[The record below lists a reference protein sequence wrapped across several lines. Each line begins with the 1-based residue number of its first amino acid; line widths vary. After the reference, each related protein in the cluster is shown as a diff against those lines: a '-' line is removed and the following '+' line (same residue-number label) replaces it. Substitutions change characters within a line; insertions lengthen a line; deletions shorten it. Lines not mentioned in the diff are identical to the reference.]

1 MKNCKGFGLVMLN
14 SLKLSLTMKLTIFF
28 LIVSFFSIQA
38 NTYSQKTKVTLDLN
52 NVEIEKV
59 FEKIES
65 LTDFKFFYDYEKI
78 DVTKLVSVEVTD
90 IPVSKVLRTLF
101 QNSNIDY
108 VVKGKQIVLKTNIVE
123 KTQNEILAQSEN
135 TLVQQTI
142 SGIIADSNGQ
152 PIPGASVIEK
162 NTTNGVAA
170 DFDGNYSI
178 TVSNVDAVLVFS
190 SIGYAPKELS
200 VGESTVLNVS
210 LSEDT
215 ESLEE
220 VIVVAY
226 GTSSKK
232 DLTGAITVIGA
243 EELNTFPA
251 TTVDQALQGKTAGVQ
266 ITSDS
271 GAPGASVSVNIRG
284 VGSFGSTTPL
294 YIVDGFPT
302 RDISFINPN
311 SIQSLSILK
320 DASATALYGVRASNG
335 VVIIQTKRGT
345 SGRVQVELN
354 SFVGFR
360 TQPKRIDV
368 LGVNQFASLAT
379 ELSSSTDV
387 NVAGAADPYS
397 GWSNPS
403 SLRNIDWQDE
413 IFSSAVTK
421 STTLNVRGGG
431 EKSRFAFTA
440 GIFDEEGTL
449 LGSKYKRYDLG
460 FNAGFDITDK
470 IRLNSNVKYITSQ
483 SFQPLGTGRGALLNL
498 FSTIPHLAPIGEAN
512 LNGEAN
518 LTDIPVDAN
527 GNFGAFP
534 DVTGEAFRD
543 GRNWVARALE
553 NDPDNVTNT
562 VLANIDAEW
571 DIYGGLSTQLKVG
584 ARVDNFAGELFQP
597 QYYRS
602 NGNIDLR
609 NDAIYSTNQSTS
621 NEWLAEYLLKYK
633 KTFNEKHTIDIL
645 GGVSA
650 QRRYRKFTGATG
662 VGFLSNSIRSI
673 SASDDIQDAT
683 GTSDRRTLA
692 STFARLN
699 YSFDSKYY
707 VTGTVRRDGVGNVFS
722 PNNLWGV
729 FPSFA
734 AGWNIDEE
742 DFMQNSAF
750 NILKFRASWGETG
763 NFDGIDPFGFLF
775 FFTGQAGTNDTNY
788 SFDGTTSSSLGLAPL
803 VLANNDLS
811 WETQTQT
818 NIGLEGELLDGK
830 IYFTTDY
837 FNRESGN
844 FLFQQTVPAQTGFA
858 TQPQNGGT
866 VVNKGFEFLVGFRK
880 NDGDFTFDINANV
893 TFIDNEITEIDNI
906 SKEVVFSNQFL
917 DSFNE
922 DGFWFDVTRSQ
933 EGGQVGSFYGFVADG
948 IFQNQAEVDAAPT
961 RPNGTPAPGDRKF
974 KDLNDD
980 GVINGE
986 DRTAIGSPV
995 PDFFGSLNLTFNY
1008 KNFDLGLNFYG
1019 SYGGEILNLV
1029 KRELESASGYGNSA
1043 SFSNVSVDYFNN
1055 RWNGEGS
1062 TNSYARALIDDG
1074 NIQNNRAS
1082 SYFVE
1087 DGSYFRLRNLN
1098 LGYSLPSTTV
1108 EKLGLSGLR
1117 IYASAQNVFTITNYS
1132 GSDPEIGQNTDI
1144 NGNNSVTTRGIDAGA
1159 YPLSKTYTLGLN
1171 FKF

>member
-1 MKNCKGFGLVMLN
+1 MKNDKRCR
-14 SLKLSLTMKLTIFF
+14 SLKPISLSIKLLTRITFLVLIISSLSL
-28 LIVSFFSIQA
+28 QA
-38 NTYSQKTKVTLDLN
+38 NSSFDEG
-52 NVEIEKV
+52 NVIEIQQS
-59 FEKIES
+59 ITGTI
-65 LTDFKFFYDYEKI
+65 TD
-78 DVTKLVSVEVTD
+78 
-90 IPVSKVLRTLF
+90 
-101 QNSNIDY
+101 
-108 VVKGKQIVLKTNIVE
+108 
-123 KTQNEILAQSEN
+123 
-135 TLVQQTI
+135 
-142 SGIIADSNGQ
+142 ADGQ

-162 NTTNGVAA
+162 GTTNGVAA
-170 DFDGNYSI
+170 DFDGNYAI
-178 TVSNVDAVLVFS
+178 TVSSANAVLVFS
-190 SIGYAPKELS
+190 SIGFEQKEIS
-200 VGESTVLNVS
+200 VGNNTLLNIT
-210 LSEDT
+210 LNEDA
-215 ESLEE
+215 ESLDE

-226 GTSSKK
+226 GTSRKK
-232 DLTGAITVIGA
+232 DLTGAVAVISSD
-243 EELNTFPA
+243 ELNTFPA

-266 ITSDS
+266 ITSNS

-302 RDISFINPN
+302 RNINFINPN
-311 SIQSLSILK
+311 SIESISVLK

-335 VVIIQTKRGT
+335 VVIIQTKQGT
-345 SGRVQVELN
+345 TGRVQVELN

-360 TQPKRIDV
+360 SQPKRVDV
-368 LGVNQFASLAT
+368 LDVNQFAGFAT
-379 ELSSSTDV
+379 ELSSSADA
-387 NVAGAADPYS
+387 NVTGAAIPYV

-431 EKSRFAFTA
+431 EKSRFAFTG

-470 IRLNSNVKYITSQ
+470 VRLKSNIKYITSQ

-498 FSTIPHLAPIGEAN
+498 FSTIPHLAPAGEAN
-512 LNGEAN
+512 LNGGTN
-518 LTDIPVDAN
+518 PTDLPVDAN
-527 GNFGAFP
+527 GNFGAVP

-562 VLANIDAEW
+562 LLANIDAEW

-584 ARVDNFAGELFQP
+584 GRVDNFASELFQP
-597 QYYRS
+597 EYYRS
-602 NGNIDLR
+602 SGNVDVR
-609 NDAIYSTNQSTS
+609 PNAVYSTNQSTS

-633 KTFNEKHTIDIL
+633 KTINEKHTIDVL
-645 GGVSA
+645 AGVSA

-662 VGFLSNSIRSI
+662 VGFLNNDIRSI
-673 SASDDIQDAT
+673 SAADEIQNAF
-683 GTSDRRTLA
+683 GFSDRRTLA

-699 YSFDSKYY
+699 YSFNSKYY
-707 VTGTVRRDGVGNVFS
+707 LTGTVRRDGVGNVFS
-722 PNNLWGV
+722 PQNLWGV

-742 DFMQNSAF
+742 SFMEDSAF

-763 NFDGIDPFGFLF
+763 NFDGIQPFGFLS
-775 FFTGQAGTNDTNY
+775 FFTGQAGRNDTNF
-788 SFDGTTSSSLGLAPL
+788 SFDGTTNSQLGLAPL
-803 VLANNDLS
+803 VLANGDLS

-830 IYFTTDY
+830 IYFAADY

-844 FLFQQTVPAQTGFA
+844 FLFQQTVPAQTGFT

-866 VVNKGFEFLVGFRK
+866 VVNKGLEFLIGHRK
-880 NDGDFTFDINANV
+880 SDGDFTFDINANI
-893 TFIDNEITEIDNI
+893 TFIDNEITEIDNL
-906 SKEVVFSNQFL
+906 SNEVVFSNTFL

-922 DGFWFDVTRSQ
+922 DGFWFDITRSQ
-933 EGGQVGSFYGFVADG
+933 EGGQVGAFYGFVADG
-948 IFQNQAEVDAAPT
+948 IFQNQGEIDAAPT
-961 RPNGTPAPGDRKF
+961 QGVGTSPGDRRF
-974 KDLNDD
+974 KDLNND

-986 DRTAIGSPV
+986 DRTTIGSPV
-995 PDFFGSLNLTFNY
+995 PDFFGSLNLNFSY

-1019 SYGGEILNLV
+1019 SFGGEILNLV

-1043 SFSNVSVDYFNN
+1043 SFSNVSTEYFNN

-1062 TNSYARALIDDG
+1062 TNEYARALIDDG

-1087 DGSYFRLRNLN
+1087 DGTYFRLRNLN
-1098 LGYSLPSTTV
+1098 LGYSLPTNTV
-1108 EKLGLSGLR
+1108 EKLGLSSLR
-1117 IYASAQNVFTITNYS
+1117 IYTSAQNVFTITNYS

-1144 NGNNSVTTRGIDAGA
+1144 NGNSSVTTRGIDAGA
-1159 YPLSKTYTLGLN
+1159 YPLSRTFTLGLN
-1171 FKF
+1171 LKF

>member
-1 MKNCKGFGLVMLN
+1 MKNDNRCRLLKPISLPIKLVT
-14 SLKLSLTMKLTIFF
+14 KITF
-28 LIVSFFSIQA
+28 LILVIS
-38 NTYSQKTKVTLDLN
+38 
-52 NVEIEKV
+52 
-59 FEKIES
+59 S
-65 LTDFKFFYDYEKI
+65 LP
-78 DVTKLVSVEVTD
+78 LHA
-90 IPVSKVLRTLF
+90 
-101 QNSNIDY
+101 NSNLEEGVAIEIQQSIT
-108 VVKGKQIVLKTNIVE
+108 GNI
-123 KTQNEILAQSEN
+123 TD
-135 TLVQQTI
+135 
-142 SGIIADSNGQ
+142 ADGQ
-152 PIPGASVIEK
+152 PIPGASVVEK
-162 NTTNGVAA
+162 GTTNGVAA
-170 DFDGNYSI
+170 DFDGNYVI
-178 TVSNVDAVLVFS
+178 TVSNADAILVFS
-190 SIGYAPKELS
+190 SVGFAKKEIS
-200 VGESTVLNVS
+200 VGNNTVLNIS
-210 LSEDT
+210 LAEDA

-226 GTSSKK
+226 GTATKK
-232 DLTGAITVIGA
+232 DLTGAIAVISA

-266 ITSDS
+266 ITSNS

-294 YIVDGFPT
+294 YVVDGFPT
-302 RDISFINPN
+302 RDINFINPN
-311 SIQSLSILK
+311 SIQSLSVLK

-335 VVIIQTKRGT
+335 VVIIQTKQGT
-345 SGRVQVELN
+345 AGRVQVELN

-360 TQPKRIDV
+360 SQPKSIDV
-368 LGVNQFASLAT
+368 LNVNQFAGLAT
-379 ELSSSTDV
+379 ELSSSTDA
-387 NVAGAADPYS
+387 NVAGAAIPYV
-397 GWSNPS
+397 GWSDPS
-403 SLRNIDWQDE
+403 TLRNIDWQDE

-421 STTLNVRGGG
+421 STTLNIRGGG
-431 EKSRFAFTA
+431 EKSRFAFTT

-460 FNAGFDITDK
+460 FNAGFDVTDK
-470 IRLNSNVKYITSQ
+470 IRLKSNIKYITSQ

-498 FSTIPHLAPIGEAN
+498 FATIPHLAPTGETN
-512 LNGEAN
+512 LNGGTNPTN
-518 LTDIPVDAN
+518 LPIDAN
-527 GNFGAFP
+527 GNFGAVP

-584 ARVDNFAGELFQP
+584 GRVDNFASELFQP

-602 NGNIDLR
+602 SGNVDVR
-609 NDAIYSTNQSTS
+609 NDATYDVDQSTS

-633 KTFNEKHTIDIL
+633 KTFNEKHTIDVL

-650 QRRYRKFTGATG
+650 QRRFRKFVSTTG
-662 VGFLSNSIRSI
+662 VGFLNNDIRSI
-673 SASDDIQDAT
+673 AAANDIQDAV
-683 GTSDRRTLA
+683 GFSDRRTLA

-707 VTGTVRRDGVGNVFS
+707 ITGTVRRDGVGNVFS
-722 PNNLWGV
+722 PQNLWGV

-742 DFMQNSAF
+742 DFMQDSAF

-763 NFDGIDPFGFLF
+763 NFDGIESFGFLS
-775 FFTGQAGTNDTNY
+775 FFTGQAGRNDTNF
-788 SFDGTTSSSLGLAPL
+788 SFDGTTNSQLGLAPL
-803 VLANNDLS
+803 VLANNDLK

-818 NIGLEGELLDGK
+818 NIGLEGELFEGK
-830 IYFTTDY
+830 IYFTADY

-844 FLFQQTVPAQTGFA
+844 FLFQQTVPAQTGFT

-866 VVNKGFEFLVGFRK
+866 VINKGFELLAGYRK
-880 NDGDFTFDINANV
+880 NEGDFTFDINANI
-893 TFIDNEITEIDNI
+893 TFIDNEITEIDNL
-906 SKEVVFSNQFL
+906 SNEVVFSNTFL

-922 DGFWFDVTRSQ
+922 DGFWFDITRSQ

-961 RPNGTPAPGDRKF
+961 QGVGTSPGDRRF
-974 KDLNDD
+974 LDLNDD

-986 DRTAIGSPV
+986 DRTTIGSPV
-995 PDFFGSLNLTFNY
+995 PDFFGSLNLNFSY
-1008 KNFDLGLNFYG
+1008 KNFDLGFNFYG

-1029 KRELESASGYGNSA
+1029 RRELESASGYGNSA

-1062 TNSYARALIDDG
+1062 TNEYARALIDDG
-1074 NIQNNRAS
+1074 NVQNNRAS

-1087 DGSYFRLRNLN
+1087 DGSFLRLRNLN
-1098 LGYSLPSTTV
+1098 IGYSLPSSAV
-1108 EKLGLSGLR
+1108 EKLGLSDLR
-1117 IYASAQNVFTITNYS
+1117 IYTSAQNVFTITNYT
-1132 GSDPEIGQNTDI
+1132 GSDPEIGQNSDI
-1144 NGNNSVTTRGIDAGA
+1144 DGNSSVTTRGIDAGA
-1159 YPLSKTYTLGLN
+1159 YPLSKTFTLGLN
-1171 FKF
+1171 LKF

>member
-1 MKNCKGFGLVMLN
+1 MKNYKGIGFLIPN
-14 SLKLSLTMKLTIFF
+14 SLSINLITKLTF
-28 LIVSFFSIQA
+28 LVFLVSSLSIRA
-38 NTYSQKTKVTLDLN
+38 NTYYDTTKVI
-52 NVEIEKV
+52 EIQQSV
-59 FEKIES
+59 SGTI
-65 LTDFKFFYDYEKI
+65 TD
-78 DVTKLVSVEVTD
+78 TD
-90 IPVSKVLRTLF
+90 
-101 QNSNIDY
+101 
-108 VVKGKQIVLKTNIVE
+108 
-123 KTQNEILAQSEN
+123 
-135 TLVQQTI
+135 
-142 SGIIADSNGQ
+142 GQ
-152 PIPGASVIEK
+152 PIPGASVVEK
-162 NTTNGVAA
+162 GTTNGVAA

-178 TVSNVDAVLVFS
+178 TVSSSDATLVFS
-190 SIGYAPKELS
+190 SIGYASKEVS
-200 VGESTVLNVS
+200 AGQNTTINVQMDEDAQS
-210 LSEDT
+210 LD
-215 ESLEE
+215 E
-220 VIVVAY
+220 VVVVAY
-226 GTSSKK
+226 GTSTKK
-232 DLTGAITVIGA
+232 DLTGAIAVISA
-243 EELNTFPA
+243 DELNTFPA

-266 ITSDS
+266 VTSNS
-271 GAPGASVSVNIRG
+271 GAPGSSVSVNIRG

-294 YIVDGFPT
+294 YVVDGFPT
-302 RDISFINPN
+302 RDINFINPN
-311 SIQSLSILK
+311 SIQSISVLK

-335 VVIIQTKRGT
+335 VVIIQTKQGT

-360 TQPKRIDV
+360 SQPKEVDV
-368 LGVNQFASLAT
+368 LNVTQFASLAT
-379 ELSSSTDV
+379 ELSSSTDDDI
-387 NVAGAADPYS
+387 AGAANPYS
-397 GWSNPS
+397 GWTNPG
-403 SLRNIDWQDE
+403 SLRNINWQDE
-413 IFSSAVTK
+413 IFNTAVTK

-470 IRLNSNVKYITSQ
+470 IRLKSNIKYITSQ
-483 SFQPLGTGRGALLNL
+483 NFQPIGSGRGALLNL
-498 FSTIPHLAPIGEAN
+498 FSTVPHLAPTGEAN
-512 LNGEAN
+512 LRGGTNPTN
-518 LTDIPVDAN
+518 LPVDAN

-553 NDPDNVTNT
+553 NDQDNVTNT

-584 ARVDNFAGELFQP
+584 GRVDNFADENFQP
-597 QYYRS
+597 TYYRS

-609 NDAIYSTNQSTS
+609 ENAIYSTNQSTS

-650 QRRYRKFTGATG
+650 QRRYRKFGGATTTN
-662 VGFLSNSIRSI
+662 FLNNDIRSI
-673 SASDDIQDAT
+673 GAGRDVQNLY
-683 GTSDRRTLA
+683 GFSDRRTLA

-707 VTGTVRRDGVGNVFS
+707 VTGTVRRDGVGDVFS
-722 PNNLWGV
+722 SQNLWGV

-742 DFMQNSAF
+742 AFMENSTF

-763 NFDGIDPFGFLF
+763 NFDGIPSFGYLPLF
-775 FFTGQAGTNDTNY
+775 VGQGGRNDTNY
-788 SFDGTTSSSLGLAPL
+788 SFGGTTESELGLAPL
-803 VLANNDLS
+803 VLANRDLA

-818 NIGLEGELLDGK
+818 NVGLEGELLDSK
-830 IYFTTDY
+830 LYFTTDY
-837 FNRESGN
+837 FIRESGN
-844 FLFQQTVPAQTGFA
+844 FLFQQTIPAQTGF
-858 TQPQNGGT
+858 TSQPQNGGT
-866 VVNKGFEFLVGFRK
+866 VLNKGFELLLGYRK
-880 NDGDFTFDINANV
+880 NDGDFTYDINANI
-893 TFIDNEITEIDNI
+893 TFIDNEITEIDNP
-906 SKEVVFSNQFL
+906 SKEVVFNNTFL
-917 DSFNE
+917 DSFDE
-922 DGFWFDVTRSQ
+922 SGFWYDVTRSQ

-948 IFQNQAEVDAAPT
+948 IFQNQAEVNAAPT

-974 KDLNDD
+974 KDLNND
-980 GVINGE
+980 GVVNGD
-986 DRTAIGSPV
+986 DRTIIGSPV

-1019 SYGGEILNLV
+1019 SYGSEILNLV
-1029 KRELESASGYGNSA
+1029 KRELESPSGYGNSA

-1062 TNSYARALIDDG
+1062 TNEYARALIDDG

-1098 LGYSLPSTTV
+1098 LGYSLPSNIT
-1108 EKLGLSGLR
+1108 EKIGLSNLR
-1117 IYASAQNVFTITNYS
+1117 IYGSAQNLFTITKYS

-1144 NGNNSVTTRGIDAGA
+1144 NGNSSVTTRGIDAGA
-1159 YPLSKTYTLGLN
+1159 YPLSKTFTLGLN
-1171 FKF
+1171 LKF